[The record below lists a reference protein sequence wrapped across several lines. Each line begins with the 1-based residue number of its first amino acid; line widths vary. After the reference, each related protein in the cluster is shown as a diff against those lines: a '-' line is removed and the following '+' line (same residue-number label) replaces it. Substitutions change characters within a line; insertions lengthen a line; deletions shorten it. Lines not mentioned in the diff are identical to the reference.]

1 MGLLA
6 KVGKR
11 SGGVKV
17 GRFENEEEEEA
28 EIRRSG
34 V

>member
-1 MGLLA
+1 MGRRA
-6 KVGKR
+6 KIGRR

-17 GRFENEEEEEA
+17 GRFVNEKEGEA